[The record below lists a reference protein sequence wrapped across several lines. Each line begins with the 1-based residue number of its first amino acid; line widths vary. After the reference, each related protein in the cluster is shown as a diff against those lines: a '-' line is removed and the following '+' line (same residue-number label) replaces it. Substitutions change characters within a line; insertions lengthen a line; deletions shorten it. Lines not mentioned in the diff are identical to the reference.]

1 MAAIVEIKEKKNRQL
16 PEFEKFRKKTH
27 EGEKKLRS

>member
-1 MAAIVEIKEKKNRQL
+1 MAAIVEIKEKKTQL
-16 PEFEKFRKKTH
+16 PEFAKFRKKTH